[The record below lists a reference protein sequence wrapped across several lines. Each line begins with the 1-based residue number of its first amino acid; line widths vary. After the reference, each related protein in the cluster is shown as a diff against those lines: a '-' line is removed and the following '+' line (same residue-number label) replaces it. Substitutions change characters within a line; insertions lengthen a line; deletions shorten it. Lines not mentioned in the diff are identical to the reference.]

1 MRHTLFL
8 GLWMLLSLSA
18 LGCGSDAAPPFGD
31 VPPESSNSVDSEG
44 SPVPERD
51 ADLGSDSERFVEVE
65 EADAPRTGLVEEPT
79 CTSTRRPV
87 VAAHGFIA
95 SGDTWA
101 PHARRFMANGYCRD
115 DVRAFDWNSVSAF
128 TGTSDVQVTELAE
141 FIAHVLEE
149 TGAEQVDLIG
159 HSAGGGIAYEYL
171 ADAGRAAKVA
181 NYAHVGSF
189 PESGPAGPEGD
200 VPTLN
205 VWSEGDMAI
214 DEKADIPGATNLRQ
228 VEADHYGV
236 ATNAETFAAIFAHFN
251 AGEVPAVLEPN
262 AVEAPMLWGRVVT
275 FGENTPIAGELTVYG
290 LDAAT
295 GGRVDEPV
303 MSSAIP
309 EGGYFGPL
317 RVASGTPYEFR
328 IQEPGNRPVH
338 YYAEPYA
345 SDNPLVY
352 LRGFPG
358 EDSLVGL
365 LLAGLPFDD
374 ARAMLVVFSSS
385 RALTFGKDSLQIDGV
400 EVLSADNAAPEN
412 SSIAFFFYDVDE
424 DGESSYAPVELFQSF
439 PFLAGVDMAL
449 TATPGR
455 SFTIDLNGREVVV
468 PAWPSETEGATVVVF
483 E

>member
-1 MRHTLFL
+1 L
-8 GLWMLLSLSA
+8 A
-18 LGCGSDAAPPFGD
+18 GCGAEASPAADADAAPSAEGSGAD
-31 VPPESSNSVDSEG
+31 ASTDRGSDTSLSVDSASVEDSDG
-44 SPVPERD
+44 S
-51 ADLGSDSERFVEVE
+51 EVVTPGP
-65 EADAPRTGLVEEPT
+65 AEEPV

-128 TGTSDVQVTELAE
+128 TGTSDVQVSELAA
-141 FIAHVLEE
+141 FIDRVLEE
-149 TGAEQVDLIG
+149 TGAERVDLIG
-159 HSAGGGIAYEYL
+159 HSAGGGIAYDYL
-171 ADAGRAAKVA
+171 ADADRASHVA
-181 NYAHVGSF
+181 HYAHVGSF
-189 PESGPAGPEGD
+189 PKAGPAGPEGE

-214 DEKADIPGATNLRQ
+214 EDKADIPGATNLRQ

-236 ATNAETFAAIFAHFN
+236 ATNAETFEAIFAHFN
-251 AGEVPAVLEPN
+251 AGELPSVVD
-262 AVEAPMLWGRVVT
+262 APPKETSMLWGRVVT
-275 FGENTPIAGELTVYG
+275 FGENTPIDGQLTIYR

-295 GGRVDEPV
+295 GDRLGEPV
-303 MSSAIP
+303 MDAAIP
-309 EGGYFGPL
+309 EGGYWGPMIADAE
-317 RVASGTPYEFR
+317 VPYEFE
-328 IQEPGNRPVH
+328 IVEPGNRPVH

-374 ARAMLVVFSSS
+374 VRAMVVVFSSS
-385 RALTFGKDSLQIDGV
+385 RALTFGEDSLKVDDV
-400 EVLSADNAAPEN
+400 EILSADNAAPEN
-412 SSIAFFFYDVDE
+412 SSIAFFLYDDDE

-455 SFTIDLNGREVVV
+455 NFTIDLNGRQVVV
-468 PAWPSETEGATVVVF
+468 PAWPSDAEGPTVVVF

>member
-1 MRHTLFL
+1 MPFKRH
-8 GLWMLLSLSA
+8 LSLWGLA
-18 LGCGSDAAPPFGD
+18 CLMCVGCGADSGPAPTDVSASTTDVSDTEASRELMGDASLSTDSDVAP
-31 VPPESSNSVDSEG
+31 DSE
-44 SPVPERD
+44 
-51 ADLGSDSERFVEVE
+51 EVQGVR
-65 EADAPRTGLVEEPT
+65 PGPVEEPL
-79 CTSTRRPV
+79 CTSTHRPI

-101 PHARRFMANGYCRD
+101 PHARRFMANGYCRG

-128 TGTSDVQVTELAE
+128 GGTTDVQVTQLAG
-141 FIAHVLEE
+141 FIDAVLEE
-149 TGAEQVDLIG
+149 TGAVQVDLIG
-159 HSAGGGIAYEYL
+159 HSAGGGIAYDYL
-171 ADAGRAAKVA
+171 SDAERAAKVA
-181 NYAHVGSF
+181 HYAHVGSF
-189 PESGPAGPEGD
+189 PQPGPAGPEGE

-214 DEKADIPGATNLRQ
+214 EDKADIPGATNLRQ

-251 AGEVPAVLEPN
+251 AGEAPSVVEVPSKET
-262 AVEAPMLWGRVVT
+262 PMLWGRVVT
-275 FGENTPIAGELTVYG
+275 FGENTPIDGQLTIYG

-295 GGRVDEPV
+295 GDRLGAPV
-303 MSSAIP
+303 MDAAIP
-309 EGGYFGPL
+309 EGGYWGPMMADAE
-317 RVASGTPYEFR
+317 VPYEFE
-328 IQEPGNRPVH
+328 IAEPGNRPVH

-358 EDSLVGL
+358 EASLVGL

-374 ARAMLVVFSSS
+374 VRAMVVVFSSS
-385 RALTFGKDSLQIDGV
+385 RALTFGKDSLKVDGV
-400 EVLSADNAAPEN
+400 EILSADNAAPEN
-412 SSIAFFFYDVDE
+412 SSIAFFLYDDNE
-424 DGESSYAPVELFQSF
+424 DGESSYAPVALFQSF

-449 TATPGR
+449 TVTPGR
-455 SFTIDLNGREVVV
+455 SFAIDLNGREVVV